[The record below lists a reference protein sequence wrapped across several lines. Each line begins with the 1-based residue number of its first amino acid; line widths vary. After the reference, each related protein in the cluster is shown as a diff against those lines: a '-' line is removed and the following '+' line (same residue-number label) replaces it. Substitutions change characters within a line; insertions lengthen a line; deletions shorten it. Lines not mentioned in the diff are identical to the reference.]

1 VVANCRSNH
10 SSNCGRSGGSVFNF
24 YSFLGLLK
32 IYPVEEVISKDTS
45 GSTCGRGQCGGD
57 SSATPGAWHDGTI
70 ILLLF
75 FSYGFTVS
83 YCFTSLDV
91 FLSKLFPTFIFITNL
106 SVEFFFSVKKRYK
119 SLHKKCEKNLNSY

>member
-1 VVANCRSNH
+1 LIA
-10 SSNCGRSGGSVFNF
+10 
-24 YSFLGLLK
+24 LK
-32 IYPVEEVISKDTS
+32 IYPGEEVISKDTS

-83 YCFTSLDV
+83 YCFASLDV
-91 FLSKLFPTFIFITNL
+91 FFIQTFPNIYFYYKFFGRIFFL
-106 SVEFFFSVKKRYK
+106 
-119 SLHKKCEKNLNSY
+119 CEKKVQVFEQKMCCVPCFHFL